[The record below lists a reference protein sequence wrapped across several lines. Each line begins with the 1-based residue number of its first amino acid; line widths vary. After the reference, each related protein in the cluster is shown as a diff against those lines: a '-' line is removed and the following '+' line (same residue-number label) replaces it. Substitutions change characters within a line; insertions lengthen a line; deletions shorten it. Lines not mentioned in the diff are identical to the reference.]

1 MKKPYIIAEIGVNY
15 YDIAKTQN
23 ISLMEAAKIM
33 VNEAKKSGAS
43 AVKFQSYKAEKIAS
57 KNSPSYWDTTKEPTT
72 NQYDLFKK
80 FDSFGESE
88 YIILSHYCNEI
99 GIDFMSTPFDLESV
113 DYLDP
118 LVKLHKI
125 SSSDITNT
133 PLIRKIAKTKKKILL
148 STGASTNE
156 EIQDAID
163 IIEKEGNSDVVLLH
177 CILNYPTE
185 NKNANLNMI
194 ENLKN
199 FNKEVGYSD
208 HTLPDEGMLILT
220 QAVMMGSSYI
230 EKHFTLDKSLPG
242 NDHYHA
248 MDPKDLLKFASNLE
262 LLLEIGGSTL
272 KTPLDTEEIS
282 RKNAR
287 RSVYLKNNLK
297 KGTILTKEH
306 LICKRPAHGISAKE
320 FDYII
325 GKELKLDIKKDIA
338 LQWEM
343 ILN

>member
-1 MKKPYIIAEIGVNY
+1 MKNPYIIAEIGVNY
-15 YDIAKTQN
+15 YDIAKIQN
-23 ISLMEAAKIM
+23 ISLIKAAKMMID
-33 VNEAKKSGAS
+33 EAKKYGAN

-57 KNSPSYWDTTKEPTT
+57 KNSPSYWDTTKESTT

-88 YIILSHYCNEI
+88 YKILSYYCNEI

-118 LVKLHKI
+118 LVTIHKI
-125 SSSDITNT
+125 SSSDITNI

-156 EIQDAID
+156 EIQDAINV
-163 IIEKEGNSDVVLLH
+163 IEKEGNTDIVLLH

-185 NKNANLNMI
+185 NRNANLNMI
-194 ENLKN
+194 EDLKK

-230 EKHFTLDKSLPG
+230 EKHFTLDKTIPG

-248 MDPKDLLKFASNLE
+248 MDPKDLSKFTSNLK
-262 LLLEIGGSTL
+262 LLSEIGGNTL

-287 RSVYLKNNLK
+287 RSIYLKNNLK
-297 KGTILTKEH
+297 KGTILTEKH
-306 LICKRPAHGISAKE
+306 LICKRPAYGIPAKE

-325 GKELKLDIKKDIA
+325 GKELKLNIKKDTA

-343 ILN
+343 ISN